1 MRELGNLLGSGR
13 KYIGFLGLQSE
24 GGKVLITNAISL
36 NMLPQGC
43 ASGGIIF
50 RRVTLDEAK
59 RLVRKA
65 DTIVSA
71 IGHADTA
78 RVDSQQHGIELLA
91 DRRSVLLGD
100 ELMLV
105 AQYIGPRL
113 PEGATEL
120 PSGARLEFFVVR
132 LATGEEL
139 AGRGDM
145 VFYPMGTGS

>member
-1 MRELGNLLGSGR
+1 M
-13 KYIGFLGLQSE
+13 
-24 GGKVLITNAISL
+24 VVANAISL
-36 NMLPQGC
+36 NMLPPEVH
-43 ASGGIIF
+43 SGGIIF
-50 RRVTLDEAK
+50 RRIGLEEAQ
-59 RLVRKA
+59 RLVREA
-65 DTIVSA
+65 DTVVSA

-78 RVDSQQHGIELLA
+78 CLVGAQLGVELAA
-91 DRRSVLLGD
+91 DRRTVTLGD

-120 PSGARLEFFVVR
+120 PSGARIEYFLVR

-145 VFYPMGTGS
+145 VFFPRSGG

>member
-1 MRELGNLLGSGR
+1 M
-13 KYIGFLGLQSE
+13 
-24 GGKVLITNAISL
+24 VVANAISL
-36 NMLPQGC
+36 NMIPPDC
-43 ASGGIIF
+43 TSGGIIF
-50 RRVTLDEAK
+50 RRLGLEEAQ
-59 RLVRKA
+59 RLVREA

-78 RVDSQQHGIELLA
+78 RLIGQQLGIELLA
-91 DRRSVLLGD
+91 DRRSVTLGD

-120 PSGARLEFFVVR
+120 PSGARIEYFLVR

-145 VFYPMGTGS
+145 VFFPQRSGG